1 MADSLSKK
9 VLTISGGIAIL
20 GGIAIF
26 CFVLSA
32 IGGVATKENQT
43 VEQPASE
50 NQQTPIANS
59 SKMPTTISVD
69 PVALEVDKNRLVELK
84 NKFNYDY
91 DEFEKIGWY
100 ENKTQV
106 VANTFD
112 KKMLRVR
119 VNNKGYAYLEDQ
131 YYGDN
136 WIFHTR
142 VVVKIGDTIYT
153 SDDIPSY
160 DSANHTNNSGGS
172 VWERISYSGGR
183 DNGIIEAIAKSGD
196 ASVLVRFAGD
206 QGVSDFT
213 LAARDQQAIKDAYEL
228 SNLIKKIG
236 NQ

>member
-1 MADSLSKK
+1 MK
-9 VLTISGGIAIL
+9 VLTIFGAIIITL
-20 GGIAIF
+20 
-26 CFVLSA
+26 FVLFVIGSA
-32 IGGVATKENQT
+32 LPEKNQT
-43 VEQPASE
+43 AVQPVAE
-50 NQQTPIANS
+50 NQQTSISNS

-69 PVALEVDKNRLVELK
+69 PAALEADKNRLVELK

-106 VANTFD
+106 VANTFN

>member
-1 MADSLSKK
+1 MKK
-9 VLTISGGIAIL
+9 VLTIFGAIIITFFIL
-20 GGIAIF
+20 LVIG
-26 CFVLSA
+26 SA
-32 IGGVATKENQT
+32 IPEKNQT
-43 VEQPASE
+43 AVQPVLE

-59 SKMPTTISVD
+59 SKMPTTVSAD
-69 PVALEVDKNRLVELK
+69 PALLEADKNRLAELK
-84 NKFNYDY
+84 NKFNYAY

-106 VANTFD
+106 VANTFN

-119 VNNKGYAYLEDQ
+119 VNNAGYAYLEDQ
-131 YYGDN
+131 YYGDD

-142 VVVKIGDTIYT
+142 VAVKIGDVVYT

-160 DSANHTNNSGGS
+160 DSDNHKNNSGGS
-172 VWERISYSGGR
+172 VWEQISYTGGR
-183 DNGIIEAIAKSGD
+183 DNGVIEAIAKSGD